1 MRPAPLTTWSP
12 ELGKLR
18 LVDRQELAQDH
29 LAPPILS
36 SFSAPLWYPFR
47 DLTSAAG
54 CTCCVASWASAGEVL
69 PGCDSSRLYH
79 LAKTEHHREIS
90 IGLIRVSARIWS
102 LTCTCPVS
110 ADRTCR
116 SLPDQRR

>member
-1 MRPAPLTTWSP
+1 MRAAPLTMWSP

-18 LVDRQELAQDH
+18 LVDRQELARAH

-36 SFSAPLWYPFR
+36 FFSAPLWYPFR

-54 CTCCVASWASAGEVL
+54 CTCRVL

-79 LAKTEHHREIS
+79 LAKPEHHREIS
-90 IGLIRVSARIWS
+90 IGLIHVWAQIWS
-102 LTCTCPVS
+102 LTSSS